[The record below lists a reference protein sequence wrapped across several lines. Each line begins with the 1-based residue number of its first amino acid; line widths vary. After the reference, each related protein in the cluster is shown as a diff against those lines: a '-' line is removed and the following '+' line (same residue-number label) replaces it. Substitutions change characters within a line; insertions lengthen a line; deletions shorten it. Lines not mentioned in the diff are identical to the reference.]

1 MLFRRRTPPSRAE
14 KLRVAA
20 WPRQSWRRSLK
31 YYGKRVLRLSAS
43 PHAIAAGFACGVL
56 VSWTPLFGFHF
67 LMAMI
72 VAFFIGGN
80 VLAALFGTV
89 VGNPFT
95 FPIMWWSSYTV
106 GHWLLGHGLGGP
118 PPPPLHADL
127 FHAPW
132 EEILRVLRPMLIGA
146 LPLGL
151 ISGLI
156 AYFIVRTA
164 VRAYQS
170 ARRERLA
177 ARRQV
182 GVPPAASELPGE

>member
-1 MLFRRRTPPSRAE
+1 MA
-14 KLRVAA
+14 V
-20 WPRQSWRRSLK
+20 WPRQSWSRSLK
-31 YYGKRVLRLSAS
+31 YFGKRVLRLSAS

-67 LMAMI
+67 MMAVV

-89 VGNPFT
+89 VGNPLT
-95 FPIMWWSSYTV
+95 FPFMWWGSYTV
-106 GHWLLGHGLGGP
+106 GHWLLGHELGGAP
-118 PPPPLHADL
+118 PPPMRPDL

-132 EEILRVLRPMLIGA
+132 QEIVSVLEPMLVGA
-146 LPLGL
+146 LPLGV

-156 AYFIVRTA
+156 AYFIVRAA
-164 VRAYQS
+164 VRAYQG

-177 ARRQV
+177 ARR
-182 GVPPAASELPGE
+182 GLGAGSAASES